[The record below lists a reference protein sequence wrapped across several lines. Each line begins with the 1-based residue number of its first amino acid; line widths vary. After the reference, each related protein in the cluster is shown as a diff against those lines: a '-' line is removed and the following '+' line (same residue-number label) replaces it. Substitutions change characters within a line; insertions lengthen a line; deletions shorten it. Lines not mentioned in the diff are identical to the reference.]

1 MKKNHIMS
9 RIFVTAMI
17 KKGYLDLWSM
27 KENTKDARKKN
38 EALLFHILK
47 RSQNCEYGKKYG
59 FENIRTVEDY
69 RKSVP
74 ITEYIDYEEYIDR
87 MIENN
92 EENVITSEKV
102 IGYAQS
108 SGSVGKRK
116 FVPITQ
122 PDVNM
127 YTKHTVTRMLALADR
142 YYRRHYGKG
151 LNPERG
157 MYTGPAYDDFLPN
170 GMVCSNVADV
180 AGRQL
185 GFFYP
190 YFVNVPFRRLFNVRE
205 IDFYYINTR
214 LALEN
219 RETMFMF
226 AVFFKAISDY
236 LRYLEKNW
244 KQLAEDIE
252 FGKISSLAKA
262 SPETK
267 EMLEKILEPDPAR
280 AQEIRTECTKGFDET
295 IRKRIWPNMSV
306 ISGIGTTT
314 FEPFSRICR
323 RNTKGV
329 LYDFSIYGAS
339 EGLFAACDEIESE
352 KQLLLV
358 ESCYYEFIPTDDK
371 NRILSLNELEVGKE
385 YIILITNQA
394 GLYRYKCGDIVKVVG
409 YQNECPYVVFARRI
423 GQLLNVTGEKTTE
436 EHMTEVVNQVEK
448 VSGTRIM
455 DWIVYTDVEH
465 QPNRYV
471 LLMENADGIDMKQY
485 QKLAHEV
492 LQKANPRYDYFVT
505 RGNLDQISLGS
516 LKYGSNREYMEK
528 LIAKGIPSTQVKPI
542 RIIDNKEK
550 EQFFLQRILPD

>member
-1 MKKNHIMS
+1 M
-9 RIFVTAMI
+9 
-17 KKGYLDLWSM
+17 
-27 KENTKDARKKN
+27 
-38 EALLFHILK
+38 
-47 RSQNCEYGKKYG
+47 
-59 FENIRTVEDY
+59 
-69 RKSVP
+69 
-74 ITEYIDYEEYIDR
+74 
-87 MIENN
+87 
-92 EENVITSEKV
+92 
-102 IGYAQS
+102 
-108 SGSVGKRK
+108 
-116 FVPITQ
+116 
-122 PDVNM
+122 
-127 YTKHTVTRMLALADR
+127 
-142 YYRRHYGKG
+142 
-151 LNPERG
+151 
-157 MYTGPAYDDFLPN
+157 
-170 GMVCSNVADV
+170 
-180 AGRQL
+180 
-185 GFFYP
+185 
-190 YFVNVPFRRLFNVRE
+190 
-205 IDFYYINTR
+205 
-214 LALEN
+214 
-219 RETMFMF
+219 
-226 AVFFKAISDY
+226 
-236 LRYLEKNW
+236 
-244 KQLAEDIE
+244 
-252 FGKISSLAKA
+252 
-262 SPETK
+262 
-267 EMLEKILEPDPAR
+267 
-280 AQEIRTECTKGFDET
+280 
-295 IRKRIWPNMSV
+295 
-306 ISGIGTTT
+306 
-314 FEPFSRICR
+314 
-323 RNTKGV
+323 
-329 LYDFSIYGAS
+329 YDFSIYGAS

-505 RGNLDQISLGS
+505 RGNLDQSSLGS

-550 EQFFLQRILPD
+550 DQFLLQRILPD